1 MRTRIIGIVLII
13 VSLGI
18 DAWLGAGLASG
29 SRATGVGLGFV
40 LFSLPFLAVGIYLL
54 MSSRGEIKAESKA
67 DKERAI
73 LNSVMTRGR
82 VSVADLAIE
91 GNLNREQVRGYVYDL
106 IGKDLFRGYVN
117 WDKGELVSAEAAQIK
132 DGSCPNCGG
141 QLQLA
146 GKGLVRCPY
155 CGTETYLSPPV
166 PSGVAA
172 EARPNMPPISTPPPA
187 PAPQG
192 APETAPGTPPGIPVE
207 PPAGFTTAEA
217 TAQSPPPGASGQ
229 A

>member
-1 MRTRIIGIVLII
+1 MRTRIVGIVLII

-18 DAWLGAGLASG
+18 DAWLGAGLATG
-29 SRATGVGLGFV
+29 SRATGVALGFV
-40 LFSLPFLAVGIYLL
+40 LFSLPFLAAGIYLL
-54 MSSRGEIKAESKA
+54 MSARGEIKEESKA

-73 LNSVMTRGR
+73 LNAVMTRGR

-91 GNLNREQVRGYVYDL
+91 GNLNREQVRDFIYDL

-141 QLQLA
+141 QVQLA

-155 CGTETYLSPPV
+155 CGTETYLSRDT
-166 PSGVAA
+166 SADIA
-172 EARPNMPPISTPPPA
+172 TEARPNMPPIVTPPPVG
-187 PAPQG
+187 Q
-192 APETAPGTPPGIPVE
+192 TPPSGVTSPE
-207 PPAGFTTAEA
+207 PPAGGPAEA
-217 TAQSPPPGASGQ
+217 
-229 A
+229 